1 MALYFGTDKIQ
12 KVAVKFEG
20 LSGTDTSDATLTSG
34 EQMLEGVSAYSKGKK
49 YSGTIP
55 TKDVSTPSISI
66 SSDGL
71 ITAQNT
77 QPAGY
82 TSGATKTA
90 TKQLTI
96 QAAKTV
102 TPTTAEQTAVDS
114 GVYTTGS
121 VKVGAIQTETKEITS
136 NGEHTPTSGKYFSAV
151 TVNVQPNLQTKTVTP
166 SESEQTVSA
175 DSSYQ
180 GLSSV
185 TVNAISN
192 QYIGSGITQKT
203 EATIMPGTTD
213 QTLNAGQYLSGTQT
227 IKGDANLVA
236 GNIADGVSI
245 FGVAGTHLSG
255 IDTSDATA
263 VASDLVYNKTAYVNG
278 EKVTGSRRKFSEE
291 PGTGNIYTSKFFTGK
306 NLSVS
311 GNGRNAE
318 YGGAVLKAKAE
329 QDFYMN
335 AEDTIIIS
343 FQAGTATAADVLTG
357 KTFTSVPGNNL
368 TGTMPSKD
376 AEIYIPTTADQTISA
391 SQYLA
396 GDQTIKGDANLI
408 AENIRSGV
416 TIFGVEGTH
425 SGSGGVDTSDATAT
439 SSDILSGKTA
449 YVNGQK
455 ITGGY
460 GIATATANFS
470 STTDTASITYTVK
483 GEPIAWSVIQI
494 TNGRDWDSS
503 RFIIACNSQGNTI
516 SVTTESSYGR
526 RYAYSKYAT
535 AEYSDGT
542 LTISTSSVTNTGNF
556 RGGQTYQLLY
566 VYENIV
572 EVEPEPEL
580 PEGYVGS
587 ISSENVISLAD
598 SKLSAGTYTIYYEDE
613 NNNKLDGWGSIGTI
627 KKGGSM

>member
-55 TKDVSTPSISI
+55 TKDVAIPSISI

-102 TPTTAEQTAVDS
+102 TPTVTEQTAVDS
-114 GVYTTGS
+114 GVYTTGAI
-121 VKVGAIQTETKEITS
+121 KVGAIQTETKNITS

-227 IKGDANLVA
+227 IKGDP
-236 GNIADGVSI
+236 
-245 FGVAGTHLSG
+245 
-255 IDTSDATA
+255 
-263 VASDLVYNKTAYVNG
+263 
-278 EKVTGSRRKFSEE
+278 E
-291 PGTGNIYTSKFFTGK
+291 
-306 NLSVS
+306 
-311 GNGRNAE
+311 
-318 YGGAVLKAKAE
+318 
-329 QDFYMN
+329 
-335 AEDTIIIS
+335 
-343 FQAGTATAADVLTG
+343 
-357 KTFTSVPGNNL
+357 
-368 TGTMPSKD
+368 
-376 AEIYIPTTADQTISA
+376 
-391 SQYLA
+391 
-396 GDQTIKGDANLI
+396 LI

-460 GIATATANFS
+460 GIATATANSS
-470 STTDTASITYTVK
+470 STTDTASLDYTVK
-483 GEPIAWSVIQI
+483 GKPIAWSIIQTI
-494 TNGRDWDSS
+494 NSRDWDNF
-503 RFIIACNSQGNTI
+503 RFICACNSNGAST
-516 SVTTESSYGR
+516 SMTTESSYGR
-526 RYAYSKYAT
+526 QYVYSKYVT
-535 AEYSDGT
+535 SEYKDGT
-542 LTISTSSVTNTGNF
+542 LTVSTSSVTNTGNF
-556 RGGQTYQLLY
+556 RGGITYQLFY
-566 VYENIV
+566 IYENIV

-598 SKLSAGTYTIYYEDE
+598 SKLPAGTYTIYYEDE